1 MKKNSLYVFL
11 IISFLVHVFLLGG
24 ISFFPVPASRPHQ
37 VEVDYVSPPAPERI
51 KPETLSTEKN
61 LKQIVDQTDK
71 SLNTEESK
79 NAKYLS
85 KNTQRVE
92 KETVAK
98 NRGEFRNS
106 PQQQQQQR
114 HQRAQQAQQ
123 QKNQL
128 AKGVKQVFDPLAETK
143 KSFKDRMVDTVSG
156 ETPSNPSASGSPSQ
170 TQDYLKNTDIGVETI
185 LNTKEFKYYTY
196 FNRIRRQL
204 SHYWE
209 PKVRD
214 KLTKMFR
221 QGRTIASNQD
231 RITKLLI
238 ILNPVGILVNVQ
250 VLSDSGVKDLDEA
263 AIEAFRSAAPF
274 PNPPQGIVED
284 DGTVKI
290 RWDFIL
296 ES

>member
-1 MKKNSLYVFL
+1 MKKNSLFAFL
-11 IISFLVHVFLLGG
+11 LISFLIHVFLLGG
-24 ISFFPVPASRPHQ
+24 ISFFPVPESRPNL
-37 VEVDYVSPPAPERI
+37 VEVDYVSPPVLERI
-51 KPETLSTEKN
+51 KPEHLPTEKN
-61 LKQIVDQTDK
+61 LKQIVDQSDK
-71 SLNTEESK
+71 SINTEESK

-92 KETVAK
+92 KETIAK

-106 PQQQQQQR
+106 PQQQQKQQQR
-114 HQRAQQAQQ
+114 AQQ

-128 AKGVKQVFDPLAETK
+128 TKGAKQVFDPLAETK

-156 ETPSNPSASGSPSQ
+156 ETPSNPSASGSSSQ

-263 AIEAFRSAAPF
+263 AIEAFKSAAPF